1 MKDSSFICGDTV
13 SLLEKVDI
21 RLNNPEKWLT
31 IKVNRRTGYGYSL
44 PIHCSFDSNRNKH
57 D

>member
-21 RLNNPEKWLT
+21 RLNNPEKSL
-31 IKVNRRTGYGYSL
+31 IRKVNRRTDYGYSL
-44 PIHCSFDSNRNKH
+44 SIYCSFDSNRNKH

>member
-21 RLNNPEKWLT
+21 RLNNPEKSL
-31 IKVNRRTGYGYSL
+31 IRKINKRTDYGYSL
-44 PIHCSFDSNRNKH
+44 SIHGSFDSNRNKH
-57 D
+57 E